1 MVSGS
6 RHLIE
11 TDDSR
16 VLFDCG
22 LFQGEKRLRER
33 NWDRFAVPAES
44 VDAVVLTH
52 GHIDHSGWLPRLVK
66 EGFKGPIHVTP
77 AAVICSAKPAF
88 SDRKP

>member
-1 MVSGS
+1 MARLTFLGAAGMVSGS

-33 NWDRFAVPAES
+33 NWDRFAVPAETATTEAAAALS
-44 VDAVVLTH
+44 TV
-52 GHIDHSGWLPRLVK
+52 PK
-66 EGFKGPIHVTP
+66 PIW
-77 AAVICSAKPAF
+77 
-88 SDRKP
+88 